1 MATTNLAALIWSL
14 MLFLAPAKGL
24 DIPSTPNWMR
34 EDAPTYE
41 ARLKEMAFVI
51 ERVVLDESEAPIAPV
66 AHPRTFSAVGLA
78 VIGAGET
85 RFAKDT
91 YHGHN
96 GQPECY
102 RGPGQEARCDH
113 GRSVGV
119 FQVMVGAGKT
129 AEGWTKADLF
139 GDFEKETR
147 VALHRIRQSVAAA
160 QRCQLPASGWLNV
173 YGSGKCE
180 IGSAEASARVA
191 RMFKL
196 FGQVR
201 WNDGRILVSE
211 KILARFAAAG
221 APPAILVSPP
231 ALLPLQGGT
240 LAMGSPPALPE
251 RAPFTR
257 SWAPMGARCI
267 DPFHLAG
274 KGLPLGCF

>member
-1 MATTNLAALIWSL
+1 

-24 DIPSTPNWMR
+24 NLPSTPDWMR

-51 ERVVLDESEAPIAPV
+51 ERVVLDEAETPIASV
-66 AHPRTFSAVGLA
+66 AHPRAFTAVALA

-113 GRSVGV
+113 GRSAGI

-173 YGSGKCE
+173 YGSGSCK
-180 IGSAEASARVA
+180 IGGTEAAARVH
-191 RMFKL
+191 RIFKL
-196 FGQVR
+196 FGQGKFK
-201 WNDGRILVSE
+201 DGYPVVSTPTPH
-211 KILARFAAAG
+211 RRHRDRPDPAAAVRRARPIRPWLGPGRG
-221 APPAILVSPP
+221 ALRRP
-231 ALLPLQGGT
+231 LPSRRL
-240 LAMGSPPALPE
+240 
-251 RAPFTR
+251 RHR
-257 SWAPMGARCI
+257 V
-267 DPFHLAG
+267 
-274 KGLPLGCF
+274 GLPAVSQIP

>member
-1 MATTNLAALIWSL
+1 

-24 DIPSTPNWMR
+24 NLPSTPDWMR

-51 ERVVLDESEAPIAPV
+51 ERVVLDEAETPIASV
-66 AHPRTFSAVGLA
+66 AHPRAFTAVALA

-113 GRSVGV
+113 GRSAGI

-173 YGSGKCE
+173 YGSGSCK
-180 IGSAEASARVA
+180 IGGTEAAARVH
-191 RMFKL
+191 RIFKL
-196 FGQVR
+196 FGQGKFK
-201 WNDGRILVSE
+201 DGYPVVSE
-211 KILARFAAAG
+211 RTLARFAAVG
-221 APPAILVSPP
+221 LPATSTPP
-231 ALLPLQGGT
+231 ALLPLPTAVIGIDPT
-240 LAMGSPPALPE
+240 RLPPFVE
-251 RAPFTR
+251 RAPFAR
-257 SWAPMGARCI
+257 GWGLAGARCA
-267 DPFHLAG
+267 DPFRLAAYG
-274 KGLPLGCF
+274 IGSVCLR